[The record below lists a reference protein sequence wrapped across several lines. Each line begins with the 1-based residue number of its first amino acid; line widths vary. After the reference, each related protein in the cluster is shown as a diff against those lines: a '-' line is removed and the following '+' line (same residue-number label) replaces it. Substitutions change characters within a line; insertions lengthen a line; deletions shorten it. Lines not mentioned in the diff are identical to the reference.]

1 MFKYA
6 LKVDWPG
13 VAANPCDGLD
23 RLPPAVKINP
33 NDEAPFTGHREWT
46 LAETDRFL
54 DFYRDEAQPF
64 LTVSLMLYTGLRIS
78 DARKVG
84 QSLEK
89 TIDWRGTNVR
99 CLVFDVSKGAKK
111 RAREGKT
118 KLRAIV
124 PIVPQFAE
132 ALKRAPDISP
142 TYLLNEHGNRWKSA
156 KSLDR
161 RMRRWLDAIVD
172 EDGSQPFKDLSSHGL
187 RYTAANWWAKTYRC
201 TPHELMAV
209 FGWLKIEQAMKYT
222 AVRPRGRGGRRG
234 GQIPGGRIMMT
245 PREHTASRA
254 ATQPRRGL
262 DRNEVAIYVGITL
275 RTFDQ
280 MVSDGRLPQ
289 PNDFDGE
296 MVWDLRQLDR
306 ASDRLTGQR
315 RSSL

>member
-1 MFKYA
+1 
-6 LKVDWPG
+6 
-13 VAANPCDGLD
+13 
-23 RLPPAVKINP
+23 
-33 NDEAPFTGHREWT
+33 
-46 LAETDRFL
+46 
-54 DFYRDEAQPF
+54 
-64 LTVSLMLYTGLRIS
+64 MLYTGLRIS

-89 TIDWRGTNVR
+89 TIDWRGTQVH

-132 ALKRAPDISP
+132 ALNRAPDISP

-201 TPHELMAV
+201 TPHELMAI

-222 AVRPRGRGGRRG
+222 QRYDREDAAAGVVVRFPAGR
-234 GQIPGGRIMMT
+234 
-245 PREHTASRA
+245 S
-254 ATQPRRGL
+254 
-262 DRNEVAIYVGITL
+262 
-275 RTFDQ
+275 
-280 MVSDGRLPQ
+280 
-289 PNDFDGE
+289 
-296 MVWDLRQLDR
+296 
-306 ASDRLTGQR
+306 
-315 RSSL
+315 

>member
-1 MFKYA
+1 MVTAVASSRSRNMFKYA

-201 TPHELMAV
+201 TPHETDGGLRLAQDRAGDEV
-209 FGWLKIEQAMKYT
+209 HSGTT
-222 AVRPRGRGGRRG
+222 ARTRRPAWWSDSRRADHDDPPRAHCQPGCHAAPARPR
-234 GQIPGGRIMMT
+234 P
-245 PREHTASRA
+245 
-254 ATQPRRGL
+254 
-262 DRNEVAIYVGITL
+262 
-275 RTFDQ
+275 
-280 MVSDGRLPQ
+280 
-289 PNDFDGE
+289 
-296 MVWDLRQLDR
+296 
-306 ASDRLTGQR
+306 
-315 RSSL
+315 